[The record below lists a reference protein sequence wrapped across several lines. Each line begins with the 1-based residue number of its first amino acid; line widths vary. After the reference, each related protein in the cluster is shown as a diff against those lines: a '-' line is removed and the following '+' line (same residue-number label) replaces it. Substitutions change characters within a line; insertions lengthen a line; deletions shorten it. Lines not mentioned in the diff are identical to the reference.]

1 MTISHKCLTTG
12 RRADTGPSLTTHGYR
27 VILSRHTLFDGRA
40 TWRGPYS
47 PMIQDIAML
56 EDLADQMRG
65 RSDEELHEMLH
76 LHRDDWTSEAL
87 DAAEREFRKREVN
100 PTRLVELRAN
110 TEATRR
116 HEEVAASQPLS
127 FPLKLLFFLIN
138 PSTFCGLFV
147 LIPVAEIAF

>member
-1 MTISHKCLTTG
+1 
-12 RRADTGPSLTTHGYR
+12 
-27 VILSRHTLFDGRA
+27 
-40 TWRGPYS
+40 
-47 PMIQDIAML
+47 
-56 EDLADQMRG
+56 
-65 RSDEELHEMLH
+65 MLH

-127 FPLKLLFFLIN
+127 LPLKLLFFLIN

-147 LIPVAEIAF
+147 LIPVAEIAFNNRGYKTKYRQAWKCMGFGFLLYMLTFLALGLLSRLLG